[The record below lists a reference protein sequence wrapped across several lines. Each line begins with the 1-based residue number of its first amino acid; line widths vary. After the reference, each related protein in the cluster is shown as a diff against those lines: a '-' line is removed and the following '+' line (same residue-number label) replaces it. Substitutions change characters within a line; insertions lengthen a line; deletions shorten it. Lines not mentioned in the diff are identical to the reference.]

1 MKKYKS
7 FLIWIFA
14 ILFTFGIAYYQRITG
29 PTYPVSGKINIHN
42 SEVQFR
48 LPRTSDSETG
58 EQVRI
63 KVADNTV
70 IGKFQ
75 YKRFKSND
83 TLTNVLMK
91 RDGDFLEATIPPQPA
106 AGKVMYKVTLE
117 AGTERVTLTD
127 DWIVLRY
134 KGAVPFSIL
143 IPHILLMFLAMLF
156 STRTGLEALF
166 KGISSY
172 RYCFVT
178 LVTLFIGGGILGPIV
193 QKYAFGAYW
202 TGWPFGHDFTDNKT
216 LVALVFWGI
225 AFFKLSK
232 NKFDRKWAI
241 IAAIIL
247 LAVYLVPH
255 SVLGSEIDYTQA
267 KP

>member
-7 FLIWIFA
+7 TLIWIFA
-14 ILFTFGIAYYQRITG
+14 ILFTLGIAYYQRATG
-29 PTYPVSGKINIHN
+29 PTHPVTGKITIHN
-42 SEVQFR
+42 NDIRFK

-63 KVADNTV
+63 KVSDNTV
-70 IGKFQ
+70 KGIFE
-75 YKRFKSND
+75 YKRYKSND
-83 TLTNVLMK
+83 TLSSIEMT
-91 RDGDFLEATIPPQPA
+91 RDGEYLVATVPPQPA
-106 AGKVMYKVTLE
+106 AGKVQYKITLE
-117 AGTERVTLTD
+117 SGTEKYSLTD
-127 DWIVLRY
+127 DWVVLRY
-134 KGAVPFSIL
+134 KGAVPLGVL
-143 IPHILLMFLAMLF
+143 IPHIILMFLAMLF

-166 KGISSY
+166 KGISTY

-193 QKYAFGAYW
+193 QKYAFDAYW
-202 TGWPFGHDFTDNKT
+202 TGWPFGHDLTDNKT
-216 LVALVFWGI
+216 VVALLFWGI

-232 NKFDRKWAI
+232 NKLDRKWAI

-255 SVLGSEIDYTQA
+255 SVLGSEIDYTQV